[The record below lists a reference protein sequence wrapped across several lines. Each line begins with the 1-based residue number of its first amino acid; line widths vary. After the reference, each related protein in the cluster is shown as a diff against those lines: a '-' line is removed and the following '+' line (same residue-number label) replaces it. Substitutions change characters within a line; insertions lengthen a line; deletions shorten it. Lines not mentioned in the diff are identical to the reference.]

1 MNSPKLKAASFAA
14 VAAMGA
20 FVLAAGAPAAAHNHA
35 GHSGHAA
42 EKSQKTIVGTAMGTG
57 MHSTL
62 VAAVKAADLVD
73 TLSGPGPYTVFAP
86 VDSAFAALP
95 DGTVDTL
102 LQPSQKAALTRV
114 LTYHVVAGRVPA
126 AQLVEAIR
134 KSGGSYSI
142 ETVAGETLVA
152 RLDGGSVTIT
162 DAAGRTARVSKA
174 DVKATNGV
182 IHVTDGVFLPA

>member
-20 FVLAAGAPAAAHNHA
+20 FVLATGAPAAAHNHA

-126 AQLVEAIR
+126 AQLAEAIR
-134 KSGGSYSI
+134 KSGGTYSI

-152 RLDGGSVTIT
+152 RLDGGTVTIT